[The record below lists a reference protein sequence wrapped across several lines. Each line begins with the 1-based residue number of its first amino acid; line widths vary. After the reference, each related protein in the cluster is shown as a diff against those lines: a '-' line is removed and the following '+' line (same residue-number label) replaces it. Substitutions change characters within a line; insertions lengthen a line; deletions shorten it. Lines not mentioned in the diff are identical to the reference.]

1 MTTVDCVAEF
11 HCITSS
17 ARTRDV
23 LRSMGEF
30 RTKRDGRHFTS
41 PLDHGQEKHFR
52 IASST
57 IKNLHEGAVQVA
69 CGFLNADVRVAA
81 SRHATCT
88 ALGGVRRKQAHC
100 GPDRSGQSSRPP
112 AHASGE
118 ARGVNCAPSGFG
130 LIDQRSMFSPVVAAC
145 DQLERAS
152 SSRLYR
158 SS

>member
-81 SRHATCT
+81 SRHATFT
-88 ALGGVRRKQAHC
+88 ALGGVRRKQARC
-100 GPDRSGQSSRPP
+100 GPERSGQLFPAPRPRLWRSAWCQLCAERFRSNRSKIYVLTRCRRLRP
-112 AHASGE
+112 A
-118 ARGVNCAPSGFG
+118 
-130 LIDQRSMFSPVVAAC
+130 
-145 DQLERAS
+145 
-152 SSRLYR
+152 
-158 SS
+158 